1 MPAVRIAFSGSHRVG
16 KSTLLEL
23 VSEALP
29 DHETVT
35 EPFYLLE
42 EEGYEHTD
50 PPSLEDFEAQLE
62 RSLDAIAEADD
73 DALFDRCPADVLAYL
88 LVHEDAD
95 SFELDDWLPRARA
108 AMKTIDLVVFVPIE
122 EKDRI
127 ALPAHEDAEQ
137 RLAVHEKL
145 REILVDDSM
154 RFRRQVL
161 VAEGSPEARARRVMK
176 RVERKRDTFDR

>member
-1 MPAVRIAFSGSHRVG
+1 
-16 KSTLLEL
+16 
-23 VSEALP
+23 
-29 DHETVT
+29 
-35 EPFYLLE
+35 
-42 EEGYEHTD
+42 
-50 PPSLEDFEAQLE
+50 
-62 RSLDAIAEADD
+62 
-73 DALFDRCPADVLAYL
+73 
-88 LVHEDAD
+88 VHEDAD

-122 EKDRI
+122 DKDRI